1 MTDTPIQKA
10 GEVEFDE
17 FFITNQQKENVDITQ
32 MMAEIGLYE
41 DIFSPFMHGYLV
53 LSDAKDLINNF
64 GIQGGEGVT
73 IKFRSKTL
81 PDEPHLIIEKSFA
94 IYAIEDRA
102 LIDDRQST
110 YKL

>member
-53 LSDAKDLINNF
+53 LSDAKI
-64 GIQGGEGVT
+64 
-73 IKFRSKTL
+73 
-81 PDEPHLIIEKSFA
+81 
-94 IYAIEDRA
+94 
-102 LIDDRQST
+102 
-110 YKL
+110 